1 MAEKKLRIPPME
13 IRLAPSDQLR
23 FDHYAASLGKTK
35 TEMAR
40 EAVRY
45 WLDHQDKQINDD
57 RESKLEARIRK
68 MEDRLAAMI
77 MRGTIDTGVL
87 YQAIYYNFG
96 ADAEKAFMSFYNQSV
111 KRLKFKRK
119 DQADKTTVMGLVDDL
134 YRKGEA
140 KREGGEKPEPE
151 QA

>member
-1 MAEKKLRIPPME
+1 ME

-35 TEMAR
+35 TELAR

-45 WLDHQDKQINDD
+45 WMDHQDKQINDD
-57 RESKLEARIRK
+57 RESKLEKRMRK

-77 MRGTIDTGVL
+77 MRSTIDTGVV
-87 YQAIYYNFG
+87 YHAIYYNFG
-96 ADAEKAFMSFYNQSV
+96 NDAEKAFVSFYNQAV
-111 KRLKFKRK
+111 KRLKSKRK

-134 YRKGEA
+134 YRKDEPKQQA
-140 KREGGEKPEPE
+140 LQEPE
-151 QA
+151 TPELKRYKTDE